1 MSETTTVKVKIA
13 GHPFVLVDHEIVHM
27 LGAVDPEPIASHF
40 VVISGRRFPPKQ
52 VICEVTGLDRA
63 DFTSHQARRAL
74 MRVGF
79 VAGRRGAGRHRSTP
93 PSQATPLVEQLRP
106 LIGQWV
112 ATKGDD
118 VLHAA
123 ASPQEVVS
131 WLSRHGQ
138 EADSMFRVPED
149 DRAASGLAPL

>member
-1 MSETTTVKVKIA
+1 MTVNVKIA
-13 GHPFVLVDHEIVHM
+13 GQPFLLAHREIVQ
-27 LGAVDPEPIASHF
+27 LCRAVDPEPIASHF
-40 VVISGRRFPPKQ
+40 VVIGGRRFPPKQ
-52 VICEVTGLDRA
+52 VICEITGLDRA

-79 VAGRRGAGRHRSTP
+79 SAGRRGGARQSSP
-93 PSQATPLVEQLRP
+93 PASKASPLVEQLRP

-112 ATKGDD
+112 ATRGDD

-123 ASPQEVVS
+123 ASPQQVVS

-149 DRAASGLAPL
+149 DRAAGGLAPL